1 MINNNIF
8 PQLQSGYCSHHS
20 TETALLKVKNNLL
33 MNMEESR
40 VSLLLLL
47 DLSAAIDTV
56 DHGIFLQS
64 LQKKT
69 RCLWYCSFLVK
80 IVLGTE
86 ISKNL
91 HKGDALTAVW
101 LKMWCP
107 SRFLSRTA
115 LFTNYTQELFSILG
129 SRFPTPHAYAH
140 NTQLCLSFSPNV
152 STREADDVTAIKNC
166 IQDTSQMMC
175 KKKLLL
181 NDDKT
186 ELLLVGSCNQVAKES
201 TDGVRVSDYT
211 YVLCHQSVIWAR
223 G

>member
-1 MINNNIF
+1 M
-8 PQLQSGYCSHHS
+8 
-20 TETALLKVKNNLL
+20 
-33 MNMEESR
+33 
-40 VSLLLLL
+40 
-47 DLSAAIDTV
+47 
-56 DHGIFLQS
+56 
-64 LQKKT
+64 
-69 RCLWYCSFLVK
+69 
-80 IVLGTE
+80 
-86 ISKNL
+86 
-91 HKGDALTAVW
+91 
-101 LKMWCP
+101 
-107 SRFLSRTA
+107 
-115 LFTNYTQELFSILG
+115 FTNYTQELFSILG

-186 ELLLVGSCNQVAKES
+186 ELLLVGSYNQVAKES

-211 YVLCHQSVIWAR
+211 YVLCHQSVIWAL

>member
-1 MINNNIF
+1 M
-8 PQLQSGYCSHHS
+8 S
-20 TETALLKVKNNLL
+20 LKVLVSDRFCLLITHKNCSLFWGL
-33 MNMEESR
+33 
-40 VSLLLLL
+40 VS
-47 DLSAAIDTV
+47 
-56 DHGIFLQS
+56 Q
-64 LQKKT
+64 
-69 RCLWYCSFLVK
+69 
-80 IVLGTE
+80 
-86 ISKNL
+86 
-91 HKGDALTAVW
+91 
-101 LKMWCP
+101 
-107 SRFLSRTA
+107 
-115 LFTNYTQELFSILG
+115 
-129 SRFPTPHAYAH
+129 TPHAYAH